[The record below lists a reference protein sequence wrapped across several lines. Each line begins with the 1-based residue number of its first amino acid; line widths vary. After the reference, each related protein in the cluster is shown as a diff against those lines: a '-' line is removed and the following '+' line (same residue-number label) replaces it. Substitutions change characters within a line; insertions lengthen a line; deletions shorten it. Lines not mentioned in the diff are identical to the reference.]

1 MELGMIG
8 LGKMGANMTER
19 LANGGHD
26 IVAYDR
32 NPEAVEQAVEKG
44 ARGAES
50 LEDLVGLLSTP
61 KYVWVM
67 VPAGEPT
74 NSTRPQHFLRVV
86 NRVYLAA
93 KVDILL
99 TDQSTAGAGVDA
111 GAAPRLSVQQL
122 AVENTETNFET
133 LNKALDKAVPSGAA
147 PGGSLRLSAS
157 SGRTV
162 SLVETFPRLGASWSA
177 P

>member
-1 MELGMIG
+1 MELGMVG

-19 LANGGHD
+19 LVNGGHD

-50 LEDLVGLLSTP
+50 LEDLVDQLSTP

-74 NSTRPQHFLRVV
+74 NSTLDA
-86 NRVYLAA
+86 LA
-93 KVDILL
+93 DLL
-99 TDQSTAGAGVDA
+99 
-111 GAAPRLSVQQL
+111 
-122 AVENTETNFET
+122 E
-133 LNKALDKAVPSGAA
+133 
-147 PGGSLRLSAS
+147 PG
-157 SGRTV
+157 
-162 SLVETFPRLGASWSA
+162 
-177 P
+177 